1 MIDDNNISQST
12 QQENEQFDF
21 LDIINILSFS
31 AQLEN
36 MYQDTQTNKKISKI
50 MLGIFKEIQKL
61 HKEND
66 LIVEQL
72 NRIESKLNNLIL

>member
-1 MIDDNNISQST
+1 
-12 QQENEQFDF
+12 
-21 LDIINILSFS
+21 
-31 AQLEN
+31 